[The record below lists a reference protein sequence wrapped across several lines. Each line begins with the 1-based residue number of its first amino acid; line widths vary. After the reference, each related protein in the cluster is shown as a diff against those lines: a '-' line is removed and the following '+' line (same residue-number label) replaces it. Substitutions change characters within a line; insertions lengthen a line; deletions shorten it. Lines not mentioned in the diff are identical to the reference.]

1 MSVEIVQYP
10 NDAWARYELR
20 FRNGDQGLGDEIN
33 VKTVWT
39 QDRPVF
45 VIGSKAF
52 WSSGDKVI
60 VISGNAAPAILD
72 AFINA
77 YLAKVSEHA
86 RTRLRSSIF
95 TAALRRST
103 A

>member
-1 MSVEIVQYP
+1 MRSSLSVEIVQYP

-20 FRNGDQGLGDEIN
+20 FRNGDQGVGDEIN

-39 QDRPVF
+39 LDRPVF

-60 VISGNAAPAILD
+60 VISGNAPPAILD

-77 YLAKVSEHA
+77 YLQRYPNTLEHDFDLPYLPQ
-86 RTRLRSSIF
+86 R
-95 TAALRRST
+95 
-103 A
+103 